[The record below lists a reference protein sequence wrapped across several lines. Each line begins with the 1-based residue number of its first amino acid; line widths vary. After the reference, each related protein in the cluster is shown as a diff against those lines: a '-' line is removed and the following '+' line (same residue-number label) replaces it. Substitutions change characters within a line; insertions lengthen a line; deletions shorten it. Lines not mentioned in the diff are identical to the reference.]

1 MLSFEQLMAKINH
14 PPPIRKKTILSEFFF
29 IYSLVAIL
37 LSNFFWFDLM
47 NICGSD
53 HKLIAIYTG
62 IWVPTTMS
70 LSYLFKGKPQRKYS
84 KLKYK

>member
-1 MLSFEQLMAKINH
+1 MLSFEQLIAKINH
-14 PPPIRKKTILSEFFF
+14 PPPIQKKTILSEFFF

-37 LSNFFWFDLM
+37 LSNFFWFDFM

-62 IWVPTTMS
+62 IWVPTTMC
-70 LSYLFKGKPQRKYS
+70 LSYLFKEKPKRKSS